1 MMTTQAGVRTV
12 VVGGRP
18 EQGPMQA
25 ASGSRG
31 ALAYT
36 SYQLDADIADA
47 IKHNPGAASSL
58 PPLDNST
65 DQRDSGMY
73 LIAAGLNLRDQ
84 VRSANYTSDSAAEDD
99 GGAPLPLQFA
109 YEAADCRLYWTL
121 DNALNMTRLWADA
134 ASAMWAGLPGG
145 SNASCVP
152 GSTGYAS
159 HGVNATASNPAPEST
174 ATSVA
179 SLPAVEWD
187 YDVSPGE
194 ASNAGL
200 EDGLKPRS
208 GVTAASI
215 IPCDPADEGKLCPDR
230 QTTCRFVQTTC
241 KNGKAATGASRC
253 VPPCSPSS
261 GCGISGLF
269 CDASG
274 GRFFESNN
282 FNKLKK
288 PAVGGSTHAG
298 LKQESRGYCVPTP
311 SSNLNVKFG
320 CPI

>member
-18 EQGPMQA
+18 EPGPMQA

-36 SYQLDADIADA
+36 GYQLDADIAEA
-47 IKHNPGAASSL
+47 IQNNPDAASSL

-65 DQRDSGMY
+65 EQRDSGMY

-84 VRSANYTSDSAAEDD
+84 VRSANYTSADD
-99 GGAPLPLQFA
+99 GSGAPLPLQFA

-134 ASAMWAGLPGG
+134 ANAMWPGLPGG
-145 SNASCVP
+145 VNVSCVP
-152 GSTGYAS
+152 GSTDYAS
-159 HGVNATASNPAPEST
+159 HGVNATASNPAPKST

-179 SLPAVEWD
+179 SLPAVEWN
-187 YDVSPGE
+187 YDVSPSE
-194 ASNAGL
+194 ALTAGL
-200 EDGLKPRS
+200 EDKNNPRKGL
-208 GVTAASI
+208 TLESI
-215 IPCDPADEGKLCPDR
+215 TTCDSADEGKACSGS

-241 KNGKAATGASRC
+241 KNGKAATGSSTWC
-253 VPPCSPSS
+253 VPTCKTSQ
-261 GCGISGLF
+261 GCGMAGLF
-269 CDASG
+269 CDTTG
-274 GRFFESNN
+274 DLFLESNDLRQLT
-282 FNKLKK
+282 NKGTK
-288 PAVGGSTHAG
+288 AG
-298 LKQESRGYCVPTP
+298 NKQQGNGYCVPSP
-311 SSNLNVKFG
+311 SSTLSKKFG